1 MTRLSNFIKA
11 KTSQVDLFLIKASK
25 QIGVIKTRTCLAL
38 ADKRGESSISTA
50 VAILT
55 AVVLGA
61 LVLAGLYALI
71 KNQVLPDLAQ
81 KIEDMFNYAG

>member
-1 MTRLSNFIKA
+1 MKNILKKVKRHI
-11 KTSQVDLFLIKASK
+11 VC
-25 QIGVIKTRTCLAL
+25 IGKRTCSVL

-50 VAILT
+50 VSILT

-61 LVLAGLYALI
+61 LVLAGLYALL
-71 KNQVLPDLAQ
+71 KDQVLPDLAQ